1 MLSLPDEEIESY
13 NNQQF
18 CYICKKKFYDIDD
31 SDNSGDDNDDDDDKF
46 DTRKFYGDVA
56 GTDIVVDDYNDGFDD
71 GDDEEFDARK
81 SHGDAAE
88 ADIDIDNYMMMMG
101 NSMV

>member
-1 MLSLPDEEIESY
+1 MRWLNHIII
-13 NNQQF
+13 NNF
-18 CYICKKKFYDIDD
+18 AISAKKFHDVD

-46 DTRKFYGDVA
+46 DTRKFYGDAA